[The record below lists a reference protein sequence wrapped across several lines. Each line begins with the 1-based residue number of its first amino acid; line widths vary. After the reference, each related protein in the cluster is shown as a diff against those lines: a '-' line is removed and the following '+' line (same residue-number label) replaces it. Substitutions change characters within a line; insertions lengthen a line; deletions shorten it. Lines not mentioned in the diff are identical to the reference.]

1 MQLPTRSSL
10 AIAAVLMMS
19 GSLAGAAQAAT
30 GPKPLNPKDVQ
41 AALARGKAAGP
52 PPSSIANV
60 ERDAPA
66 PTVQETTTAES
77 GGASTQAVTAN
88 RAYTCTEPGTL
99 RNDPNSFVM
108 GWCEG
113 GALGNTRVDI
123 TSGDNSGWQKGYVY
137 GGYSGCGWLQTS
149 AHPLTAGGSFSGGG
163 CGSSFIAASSF
174 ITGYNA
180 VDKTSKPF
188 SCPIYANVRPWSTGS
203 TSGWDQVG
211 TLPASSLVTWRYLT
225 RNSQWIN
232 IRYPAASVGGGPV
245 HSWAFVA
252 AGCVDLPNT
261 IYTA

>member
-1 MQLPTRSSL
+1 MQLHTRKAL
-10 AIAAVLMMS
+10 AVLVS
-19 GSLAGAAQAAT
+19 FAASASLAGAAQAAS

-52 PPSSIANV
+52 PPPGIANV

-66 PTVQETTTAES
+66 PTVSETTA
-77 GGASTQAVTAN
+77 GGGVGVSTQAVTPN
-88 RAYTCTEPGTL
+88 RAYSCTEPGTL

-108 GWCEG
+108 GWCEAG
-113 GALGNTRVDI
+113 TRVDI
-123 TSGDNSGWQKGYVY
+123 TSGDNSGWQKGYTY

-149 AHPLTAGGSFSGGG
+149 AHPLSSGGSFNGSG
-163 CGSSFIAASSF
+163 CGSSFIGASSF

-188 SCPIYANVRPWSTGS
+188 SCPIYANVRPWATGS

-225 RNSQWIN
+225 RNSQWIH

-245 HSWAFVA
+245 HSWVFVA